1 LTTIRPARFKLSL
14 AVLLLALSA
23 IDVQAA
29 STLPPGAGS
38 ILQQIQPVEPP
49 SPPTNNPGLVIE
61 QQGAEELPP
70 TAPFLVRSIRIKG
83 NAAFGTAPLHALV
96 RDAEGKS
103 LTLSQLYDLAA
114 LITDYYHRHGYP
126 LARAIIP
133 AQTIQEG
140 EVEIEVIEAH
150 YGKIEIDNRSRV
162 KDDLLQATLFPLQS
176 GQAIEQGRLDRSLL
190 LLSDVPGIVAGA
202 TLKPGEAVGTS
213 DLLVQSTPGPAA
225 AGNVTLDNYGNRYTG
240 SALIGGELDLYA
252 PLHHGDLLDATVQS
266 SGHDMDYGRVLYDVL
281 LNGAGSHL
289 GGSYS
294 ALHYILGES
303 LASLDGYGTARV
315 ASLWGKQPLVRTVAF
330 NLYGQLQFDRK
341 QLRDDIGVS
350 GIRTD
355 RHLDN
360 WTASLSGDKRDAI
373 LSGGINTW
381 SVGLTSG
388 HVGFDDAT
396 AERADA
402 ATAKI
407 QGRFLQGNAIFA
419 RLQRLTPKDTLY
431 VTLSGQWANT
441 NLDPSQKMV
450 AGGPYTVRAYEM
462 SALTGDSG
470 IQARAE
476 WRRDLLAWHGQW
488 QAVAFLDS
496 EHVTVNKNVW
506 TSGTNDATLSG
517 AGLGLNW
524 SGTHQWS
531 VKGSIATHLGSTPV
545 IAGATSSV
553 RGWIEAAK
561 GF

>member
-1 LTTIRPARFKLSL
+1 
-14 AVLLLALSA
+14 LLLALSA
-23 IDVQAA
+23 LAVQAA
-29 STLPPGAGS
+29 APGTPGPTVPPGAGS

-61 QQGAEELPP
+61 QEGVGKLPP

-150 YGKIEIDNRSRV
+150 YGKIELDNRSRV
-162 KDDLLQATLFPLQS
+162 KDSLLQSTLSPLQS
-176 GQAIEQGRLDRSLL
+176 GQPIEQGQLDQSLL
-190 LLSDVPGIVAGA
+190 LLSDIPGVVTGA
-202 TLKPGEAVGTS
+202 TLKPGDAAGTS
-213 DLLVQSTPGPAA
+213 DLVVQAAPGSAA
-225 AGNVTLDNYGNRYTG
+225 AGNVTLNNYGNRYTG
-240 SALIGGELDLYA
+240 SALAGGEFDLYD
-252 PLHHGDLLDATVQS
+252 PLHYGDLLNANLMS

-281 LNGAGSHL
+281 LNGEGTHL
-289 GGSYS
+289 GTSYS
-294 ALHYILGES
+294 ALHYILGQS
-303 LASLDGYGTARV
+303 LASLGGYGSARV
-315 ASLWGKQPLVRTVAF
+315 ASLWAKQPLVRSVDF
-330 NLYGQLQFDRK
+330 DLYGQLQFDRK
-341 QLRDDIGVS
+341 ELRDDIGAS
-350 GIRTD
+350 GIRTN

-360 WTASLSGDKRDAI
+360 WTASLSGDHRDAL
-373 LSGGINTW
+373 LSGGLNTW
-381 SVGLTSG
+381 SLGLTSG
-388 HVGFDDAT
+388 YVGFDDAA
-396 AERADA
+396 AESADA

-407 QGRFLQGNAIFA
+407 QGRFWQGNAIFA
-419 RLQRLTPKDTLY
+419 RLQRLTSKDVLY

-450 AGGPYTVRAYEM
+450 AGGPYTVRAYQM
-462 SALTGDSG
+462 SAVTGDTG
-470 IQARAE
+470 IEASAE
-476 WRRDLLAWHGQW
+476 WRHDLHARHGQW

-524 SGTHQWS
+524 TGTHQWS
-531 VKGSIATHLGSTPV
+531 AKGSIATPLGSTPA

-553 RGWIEAAK
+553 RGWIELAK